1 MKPGSRSLRV
11 YQSLF
16 SFSVSSPVG
25 KNFKRRRW
33 VDEWMNAYTER
44 WIREMDR
51 QVKLLNHYW

>member
-16 SFSVSSPVG
+16 SFSVSNPVG

-44 WIREMDR
+44 WVREMDR